1 MFFSP
6 QVPSRTGKGDEGIVL
21 DGSIC
26 CLRTPVFVPRKQN
39 TIGMRQ
45 IISSRC
51 TLGAPAIRVLAIP
64 FAKEPAAALCRF
76 VKHAVSARIGGTIG
90 DAVLHYMNVNT
101 RPERAVQIF
110 AVSTRNNFLNRE
122 IRQVGVFTMKESGS
136 DPNFISDFQFRAES
150 NCHLNLPWV

>member
-6 QVPSRTGKGDEGIVL
+6 QAPSRTCERDERIVL

-26 CLRTPVFVPRKQN
+26 RLRTPVLVPRKQN

-51 TLGAPAIRVLAIP
+51 TLGAPAICVLGIP
-64 FAKEPAAALCRF
+64 FAEESAAALCRF
-76 VKHAVSARIGGTIG
+76 VKHAVSARIGRAVGN
-90 DAVLHYMNVNT
+90 AVLHYMNVNT

-110 AVSTRNNFLNRE
+110 ALSARNNFLNRE
-122 IRQVGVFTMKESGS
+122 IRQVGVFPMEESGS
-136 DPNFISDFQFRAES
+136 DPNF
-150 NCHLNLPWV
+150 